1 MFEIYRD
8 AAAYEAHLLTPH
20 YKKFRAT
27 TDAIVKSRKLIDVKA
42 ISLATKP
49 GVMP

>member
-1 MFEIYRD
+1 VFEIYRD